1 MRDELDTIYQDEQF
15 QDLFPSR
22 GKPAEPPW
30 KLALATIFQFA
41 ENLADRQAADAVRA
55 RIDWKY
61 ALSLELTDAGFA
73 HTVLSEFR
81 SRLIDGGA
89 EHVLLDVL
97 LERFRELGLLRA
109 GGSQRTDSTHV
120 LAAVRALNRLE
131 LVGETMRHVLN
142 VLADVAPDW
151 LRTHAKVEWVKRYQ
165 RRSDEYRLP
174 KGKEAQRVLADQI
187 GRDGAELLSAIYS
200 SESPDWLRHVP
211 AVKMT
216 RRIWL
221 QNYLQTEEGVRF
233 RRAEDGLPKS
243 AHFISSP
250 YDGDAHLGKKGSVC
264 WVGYKV
270 CLTETCEEDCPNLI
284 THVET
289 TSAPIA
295 DGAVTPRVHRDLQ
308 QHDLLPAIHLVD
320 TGFLDAELLVTSRKE
335 YGVELFGPT
344 RRDRR

>member
-89 EHVLLDVL
+89 EHLLLDVL

-142 VLADVAPDW
+142 VLADVARDW

-200 SESPDWLRHVP
+200 SESPGLAAARACGEDD
-211 AVKMT
+211 
-216 RRIWL
+216 
-221 QNYLQTEEGVRF
+221 QTHLA
-233 RRAEDGLPKS
+233 AELP
-243 AHFISSP
+243 P
-250 YDGDAHLGKKGSVC
+250 DRGGGSVPPGRGRSSEVRPLHQLALR
-264 WVGYKV
+264 WRR
-270 CLTETCEEDCPNLI
+270 
-284 THVET
+284 
-289 TSAPIA
+289 
-295 DGAVTPRVHRDLQ
+295 TPRQ
-308 QHDLLPAIHLVD
+308 EGQCLLGRL
-320 TGFLDAELLVTSRKE
+320 
-335 YGVELFGPT
+335 
-344 RRDRR
+344 